1 MKQESTLALTRREGE
16 EIVIK
21 TQHGESIVIGIQKI
35 QSSQAKIYVKANRDT
50 EVLRR
55 ELE

>member
-16 EIVIK
+16 EIFIK
-21 TQHGESIVIGIQKI
+21 TQQGESIIVGIQKI

-50 EVLRR
+50 AVKRR